1 MIFYYKYYIEI
12 KNRVFLLSTCWI
24 FTLLTCYCYKETVLF
39 IVIDLSNYAEQYF
52 IFTDISEI
60 FYVYL
65 QLTFFVS
72 NQITLLMLLYH
83 ILLFLSSGLYR
94 SEYEKLQFAFQI
106 YIISWIGSII
116 LLSKVIVPISWDFF
130 LSFQKTN
137 GIAFFFEAKIIEYLN
152 YFTNLYYICF
162 LNCQLLAAI
171 TLLLNNYS
179 KNINKIRKLRKLFY
193 IIFVIFSTLTTPPD
207 IISQI
212 LMSSGLIIFYEILLF
227 LSIFKLIRQP
237 IKTNKNSNSEH

>member
-1 MIFYYKYYIEI
+1 MIFYYKYYVEI
-12 KNRVFLLSTCWI
+12 KNRCFLLSTCWL
-24 FTLLTCYCYKETVLF
+24 FTLLICYFYKETILF
-39 IVIDLSNYAEQYF
+39 VMINSSNYAEQYF

-65 QLTFFVS
+65 ELTFFVS

-83 ILLFLSSGLYR
+83 SLIFLSSGLYK
-94 SEYEKLQFAFQI
+94 SEYKKLQFAFRI
-106 YIISWIGSII
+106 YIFSWVCSIFFI
-116 LLSKVIVPISWDFF
+116 KQSNYTCKLGVF
-130 LSFQKTN
+130 LSFQKTE

-162 LNCQLLAAI
+162 LNCQLLAVI

-179 KNINKIRKLRKLFY
+179 KNMNRIRRFRKLFY

-207 IISQI
+207 IISQV
-212 LMSSGLIIFYEILLF
+212 LMSAGLITFYEILLF
-227 LSIFKLIRQP
+227 LSIL
-237 IKTNKNSNSEH
+237 KTSKVAN

>member
-12 KNRVFLLSTCWI
+12 KNRFSL
-24 FTLLTCYCYKETVLF
+24 LLTCWLFTLTTCYFYKETLLF
-39 IVIDLSNYAEQYF
+39 ILINSSSYTEQYF

-65 QLTFFVS
+65 QLTVFVS
-72 NQITLLMLLYH
+72 NQVTLLMLLYH
-83 ILLFLSSGLYR
+83 NIIFLSSGLYK
-94 SEYEKLQFAFQI
+94 SEYEKLQFAFKV
-106 YIISWIGSII
+106 YIFSWVCSVI
-116 LLSKVIVPISWDFF
+116 LLNKVIIPVSWNFF
-130 LSFQKTN
+130 LSFQEAD

-152 YFTNLYYICF
+152 YFTNLYYVCF
-162 LNCQLLAAI
+162 LNCQLLAVI

-179 KNINKIRKLRKLFY
+179 KNINRIRRFRKLFY

-212 LMSSGLIIFYEILLF
+212 LMSASLITFYEVLLF
-227 LSIFKLIRQP
+227 LSILKI
-237 IKTNKNSNSEH
+237 NKVTS